1 MSSSDI
7 PDTVSTEMLSSL
19 LRGRNPMPLS
29 EAIPALDFGGEN
41 GAPCDLQFAICQLI
55 ERSEHGVN
63 IIQMLVAA
71 MHLLSEVESHFEKH
85 ADSLA
90 REDAPYDQL
99 SAGEQQTLARVM
111 REHLM
116 YLKVSLKHL
125 EDVLTPVGYPY
136 YAMRSKELIQG
147 PLADK
152 QLDLRE
158 FRSHLLIS
166 DELIKSLGLERS
178 ALTTYLDS
186 ATKSPDTPSNS

>member
-29 EAIPALDFGGEN
+29 EGIPALNFGGEN

-85 ADSLA
+85 AESLA
-90 REDAPYDQL
+90 REDAPYNEL

-136 YAMRSKELIQG
+136 YAMRSKDLIDG
-147 PLADK
+147 ALAGK
-152 QLDLRE
+152 ELDLRE

-166 DELIKSLGLERS
+166 DELINSLGLERP

>member
-1 MSSSDI
+1 VSSSDI
-7 PDTVSTEMLSSL
+7 PDTISAEALSSL

-29 EAIPALDFGGEN
+29 DVIPALDFGGEN

-55 ERSEHGVN
+55 ERSEHGIN
-63 IIQMLVAA
+63 IIQMLVSA
-71 MHLLSEVESHFEKH
+71 MHLLSEVESHFERH
-85 ADSLA
+85 MESLA
-90 REDAPYDQL
+90 REHAPYDQL
-99 SAGEQQTLARVM
+99 TAGEQQTLARVM

-136 YAMRSKELIQG
+136 YAMRSKELIAG

-158 FRSHLLIS
+158 FRSYLLIS

-186 ATKSPDTPSNS
+186 ATKTPDTPSNS

>member
-7 PDTVSTEMLSSL
+7 PDTISAEALTNL

-29 EAIPALDFGGEN
+29 DVIPALDFGGEN

-55 ERSEHGVN
+55 ERSEHGIN

-71 MHLLSEVESHFEKH
+71 MHLLSEVESHFEQH
-85 ADSLA
+85 MESLA

-99 SAGEQQTLARVM
+99 TAGEQQTLARVM

-136 YAMRSKELIQG
+136 YAMRSKELIAG

-158 FRSHLLIS
+158 FRSYLLIS

-186 ATKSPDTPSNS
+186 ATKTPDAPSNS